1 MWSRLLNVLLI
12 TADQWRGDC
21 LSAVGHPAARTP
33 HLDRLAGA
41 GVLFRRHHGQATPCG
56 PARASLHTGLYALN
70 HRSITNGT
78 PLDARHVTL
87 AQLVRR
93 AGGDPVLFGY
103 TDTSIDPRTVPA
115 GDPRL
120 NGYEGIA
127 PGYRVETPLP
137 EALDAWRDHLAARGY
152 GRRDSVWDWYTA
164 PLGEPAPWKAA
175 DSETAFLADRFLAW
189 LGGQGPR
196 PWFAH
201 VSFIKPHPPLVAAA
215 PFHALVD
222 PAEMALPAA
231 GPDAVLH
238 PWLDLHR
245 RERLGHS
252 WAALHGRRPGE
263 LDEAELRRLRSVY
276 LGLIAEVDHHVGRI
290 VAALAEGGV
299 LDDTLVI
306 FTADHGEML
315 GEHGMLGK
323 SGFFRAAF
331 HVPLIVRAPMG
342 VRGRV
347 VEAFSEHVDLMPTV
361 LDLLGLEVPLQC
373 DGRSLRPFL
382 EGTTPAGW
390 REATHWEH
398 DFRDVETRHYETALD
413 LAPEACG
420 IAVRLEERW
429 AYVHFAG
436 LPALL
441 FDHANDPAWT
451 RDLIGEPALAP
462 VVRDLA
468 QAMLGW
474 RMRSAERRLT
484 EAKLTPRGVIG
495 RYDAVLSG

>member
-1 MWSRLLNVLLI
+1 MNVLLI

-21 LSAVGHPAARTP
+21 LSAVGHPLARTP
-33 HLDRLAGA
+33 NLDRLAA
-41 GVLFRRHHGQATPCG
+41 DGVLFRCHHGQATPCG

-87 AQLVRR
+87 AQLVRQ

-103 TDTSIDPRTVPA
+103 TDTSTDPRTVPP

-137 EALDAWRDHLAARGY
+137 EALDAWRDHLAAKGY
-152 GRRDSVWDWYTA
+152 GRRESVWDWYATA
-164 PLGEPAPWKAA
+164 LGEPAPWHAE
-175 DSETAFLADRFLAW
+175 DSETAFLTDRFLAW
-189 LGGQGPR
+189 LAGQGTR

-201 VSFIKPHPPLVAAA
+201 VSFIKPHPPLVAPA
-215 PFHALVD
+215 PFHASVD
-222 PAEMALPAA
+222 PREVPMPAA
-231 GPDAVLH
+231 GAEAVRH

-245 RERLGHS
+245 REKLGQS
-252 WAALHGRRPGE
+252 WAALHGRSPSE
-263 LDEAELRRLRSVY
+263 LDPAEIRRLRAVY
-276 LGLIAEVDHHVGRI
+276 LGLIAEVDHHLGRI
-290 VAALAEGGV
+290 VAALAASGE
-299 LDDTLVI
+299 LERTLLL
-306 FTADHGEML
+306 FTADHAEML

-323 SGFFRAAF
+323 SGFFRQAF
-331 HVPLIVRAPMG
+331 HVPLIARLPGGA
-342 VRGRV
+342 RGRV
-347 VEAFSEHVDLMPTV
+347 VEPFSEHVDLMPTI

-382 EGTTPAGW
+382 TGEAPSAW
-390 REATHWEH
+390 RTATHWEH
-398 DFRDVETRHYETALD
+398 DFRDVGTRLYERALG
-413 LAPEACG
+413 LQPEECA
-420 IAVRLEERW
+420 IAVRLERRW

-441 FDHANDPAWT
+441 FDHAADPSWT
-451 RDLIGEPALAP
+451 RNLIDEPELVP

-468 QAMLGW
+468 QGMLGW
-474 RMRSAERRLT
+474 RMRAAERRLT
-484 EAKLTPRGVIG
+484 EAKLTPQGLIG
-495 RYDAVLSG
+495 RYDGVLSG

>member
-1 MWSRLLNVLLI
+1 MNVLLI

-33 HLDRLAGA
+33 HLDRLAA
-41 GVLFRRHHGQATPCG
+41 DGVLFRRHHGQATPCG

-103 TDTSIDPRTVPA
+103 TDTSVDPRTVPA

-127 PGYRVETPLP
+127 PGYRVEMPLP

-164 PLGEPAPWKAA
+164 PLGEPAPWKAE
-175 DSETAFLADRFLAW
+175 DSETAFLADSFLAW
-189 LGGQGPR
+189 LGRQGTR

-215 PFHALVD
+215 PFHAAVD
-222 PAEMALPAA
+222 PSEVALPVA
-231 GPDAVLH
+231 GPDAVRH

-252 WAALHGRRPGE
+252 WAALHGRRPDE
-263 LDEAELRRLRSVY
+263 LSEAELRRLRAVY
-276 LGLIAEVDHHVGRI
+276 LGLIAEVDHHLGRI
-290 VAALAEGGV
+290 VTALAAGGV
-299 LDDTLVI
+299 LDRTLLI
-306 FTADHGEML
+306 FTADHAEML

-323 SGFFRAAF
+323 SGFFRSAF
-331 HVPLIVRAPMG
+331 HVPLIVRASAG
-342 VRGRV
+342 VPGRT
-347 VEAFSEHVDLMPTV
+347 VEAFTEHVDLMPTI
-361 LDLLGLEVPLQC
+361 LDLLGMEVPLQC

-382 EGTTPAGW
+382 GGGTPAGW
-390 REATHWEH
+390 RRATHWEH
-398 DFRDVETRHYETALD
+398 DFRDVETRHCETALG
-413 LAPEACG
+413 LAPEECG

-451 RDLIGEPALAP
+451 RDLIGETELSP
-462 VVRDLA
+462 VVRELA
-468 QAMLGW
+468 QGMLGW

>member
-1 MWSRLLNVLLI
+1 MNILLI

-21 LSAVGHPAARTP
+21 LSAVGHPLAATP
-33 HLDRLAGA
+33 CLDRLAA
-41 GVLFRRHHGQATPCG
+41 DGVLFRRHHGQATPCG

-103 TDTSIDPRTVPA
+103 TDTSTDPRTVPA

-127 PGYRVETPLP
+127 PGYRVETPLG
-137 EALDAWRDHLAARGY
+137 EALDAWRDHLAAKGY
-152 GRRDSVWDWYTA
+152 GRRDDVWDWFA
-164 PLGEPAPWKAA
+164 SPLGEAAPWRAE
-175 DSETAFLADRFLAW
+175 DSETAFLADRFIAW
-189 LGGQGPR
+189 LGRQGAR

-201 VSFIKPHPPLVAAA
+201 VSFIKPHPPLVAPA

-222 PAEMALPAA
+222 PADVALPAA
-231 GPDAVLH
+231 RPAAVRH

-245 RERLGHS
+245 QEKLGHS

-263 LDEAELRRLRSVY
+263 LGEAELRRLRAVY

-290 VAALAEGGV
+290 VAALVAGGV
-299 LDDTLVI
+299 LDETLVV

-323 SGFFRAAF
+323 SGFFRPAF
-331 HVPLIVRAPMG
+331 HVPLIVRAPGG

-347 VEAFSEHVDLMPTV
+347 VDRFSEHVDLMPTI
-361 LDLLGLEVPLQC
+361 LDTLGLDVPLQC
-373 DGRSLRPFL
+373 DGCSLRPFL
-382 EGTTPAGW
+382 DGGTPARW

-398 DFRDVETRHYETALD
+398 DFRDVETRHCETALG
-413 LAPEACG
+413 LAPEECG
-420 IAVRLEERW
+420 IAVRLEEHW

-441 FDHANDPAWT
+441 FDHAGDPAWS
-451 RDLIGEPALAP
+451 RDLIDGPSLAP

-468 QAMLGW
+468 RAMLGW
-474 RMRSAERRLT
+474 RMRAAERRLT
-484 EAKLTPRGVIG
+484 EAKLTAGGLIG

>member
-1 MWSRLLNVLLI
+1 MRWSIRRR
-12 TADQWRGDC
+12 WRC
-21 LSAVGHPAARTP
+21 
-33 HLDRLAGA
+33 
-41 GVLFRRHHGQATPCG
+41 RRPDPTPC
-56 PARASLHTGLYALN
+56 
-70 HRSITNGT
+70 SIPGSTCI
-78 PLDARHVTL
+78 
-87 AQLVRR
+87 
-93 AGGDPVLFGY
+93 AG
-103 TDTSIDPRTVPA
+103 
-115 GDPRL
+115 
-120 NGYEGIA
+120 
-127 PGYRVETPLP
+127 
-137 EALDAWRDHLAARGY
+137 RG
-152 GRRDSVWDWYTA
+152 S
-164 PLGEPAPWKAA
+164 
-175 DSETAFLADRFLAW
+175 
-189 LGGQGPR
+189 
-196 PWFAH
+196 
-201 VSFIKPHPPLVAAA
+201 
-215 PFHALVD
+215 
-222 PAEMALPAA
+222 
-231 GPDAVLH
+231 
-238 PWLDLHR
+238 
-245 RERLGHS
+245 
-252 WAALHGRRPGE
+252 AALHGRRPGE

>member
-1 MWSRLLNVLLI
+1 MNVLLI

-21 LSAVGHPAARTP
+21 LSVVGHGLARTP
-33 HLDRLAGA
+33 NLDRLAA
-41 GVLFRRHHGQATPCG
+41 DGVLFRRHHGQATPCG

-87 AQLVRR
+87 AQLVRQ

-127 PGYRVETPLP
+127 SGYRVETPLP
-137 EALDAWRDHLAARGY
+137 EALDAWRDHLAAKGY

-164 PLGEPAPWKAA
+164 PLGEPAPWKAE

-189 LGGQGPR
+189 LGRQGAG

-222 PAEMALPAA
+222 PAAVALPAA
-231 GPDAVLH
+231 GPAAVRH

-263 LDEAELRRLRSVY
+263 LSGAELRRLRAGY
-276 LGLIAEVDHHVGRI
+276 LGLIAEVDHHLGRI
-290 VAALAEGGV
+290 VAALAAGGI
-299 LDDTLVI
+299 LDRTLLI
-306 FTADHGEML
+306 FTADHAEML

-323 SGFFRAAF
+323 SGFFRQAF
-331 HVPLIVRAPMG
+331 HVPLIVRAPAG
-342 VRGRV
+342 IRGGT
-347 VEAFSEHVDLMPTV
+347 VEAFTEHVDLMPTI
-361 LDLLGLEVPLQC
+361 LDLLGIEVPLQC
-373 DGRSLRPFL
+373 DGRSLRPLL
-382 EGTTPAGW
+382 ESGTPAGW
-390 REATHWEH
+390 RRATHWEH
-398 DFRDVETRHYETALD
+398 DFRDVETRHYEKALD
-413 LAPEACG
+413 LAPEDCG
-420 IAVRLEERW
+420 MAVRLEERW

-451 RDLIGEPALAP
+451 RDLIGEAELAP
-462 VVRDLA
+462 VVCRLA
-468 QAMLGW
+468 QGMLAW

>member
-1 MWSRLLNVLLI
+1 MNVLLI

-21 LSAVGHPAARTP
+21 LSGLGHSAVPTP
-33 HLDRLAGA
+33 HLDRLAA
-41 GVLFRRHHGQATPCG
+41 DAVLFSRHHGQATPCG

-103 TDTSIDPRTVPA
+103 TDTSTDPRTVPP

-152 GRRDSVWDWYTA
+152 GRRDSVWDWYTS
-164 PLGEPAPWKAA
+164 PLGEPAPWKAE
-175 DSETAFLADRFLAW
+175 DSETAFLADSFLAW
-189 LGGQGPR
+189 LGRQR
-196 PWFAH
+196 PGASWFAH
-201 VSFIKPHPPLVAAA
+201 VSFIKPHPPLVAPA
-215 PFHALVD
+215 PFHAMVD
-222 PAEMALPAA
+222 PNAVPMPAA
-231 GPDAVLH
+231 GVEAVRH

-245 RERLGHS
+245 REKLGHS
-252 WAALHGRRPGE
+252 WADLHGRRPSE
-263 LDEAELRRLRSVY
+263 LGEAEMRRLRAVY

-290 VAALAEGGV
+290 VAALAAGGA
-299 LDDTLVI
+299 LDETLLI
-306 FTADHGEML
+306 FTSDHAEML

-323 SGFFRAAF
+323 SGFFRSAF
-331 HVPLIVRAPMG
+331 HVPLIVRAPG
-342 VRGRV
+342 GRPGRV
-347 VEAFSEHVDLMPTV
+347 VGAFSEHVDLMPTV

-382 EGTTPAGW
+382 EGGTPAGW
-390 REATHWEH
+390 RDATHWEH
-398 DFRDVETRHYETALD
+398 DFRDVETRHYEKALG

-441 FDHANDPAWT
+441 FDHAADPAWT
-451 RDLIGEPALAP
+451 RNLIDEPALAP

-468 QAMLGW
+468 QRMLGW

-484 EAKLTPRGVIG
+484 EAKLTSAGLVG
-495 RYDAVLSG
+495 RYDGVLSG